1 MRYFALKNAFNL
13 DFVFVKLMSVSIGKF
28 ETFRPSKKW
37 LGEGKGKK
45 RREGKVGATGLQL
58 QFSLSMIRK
67 NKTPS
72 PGLVC

>member
-1 MRYFALKNAFNL
+1 MKNAFNL
-13 DFVFVKLMSVSIGKF
+13 DFVFVKLMSVSFGKF

-45 RREGKVGATGLQL
+45 RREGKVGGATGLQL